1 MSQNVGKIQESDC
14 FTVIVLLR
22 FEGLHFQIPHQGQT
36 KDYKIGICCFYA
48 KSTTLKSDCC
58 VCELAQ

>member
-22 FEGLHFQIPHQGQT
+22 FEGLHPHQVKPRTIQLV
-36 KDYKIGICCFYA
+36 FA
-48 KSTTLKSDCC
+48 ASMLSP
-58 VCELAQ
+58 QH

>member
-22 FEGLHFQIPHQGQT
+22 FEGLHFQIPHQFKPRTIQMV
-36 KDYKIGICCFYA
+36 FA
-48 KSTTLKSDCC
+48 ASMLSP
-58 VCELAQ
+58 QQ